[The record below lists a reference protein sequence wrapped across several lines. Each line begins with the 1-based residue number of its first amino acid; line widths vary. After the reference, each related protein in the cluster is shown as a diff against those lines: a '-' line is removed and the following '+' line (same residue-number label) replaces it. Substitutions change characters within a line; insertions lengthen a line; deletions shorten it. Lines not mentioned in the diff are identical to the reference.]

1 MVRNMTKQTL
11 TTNGEGKS
19 SLYRPVDY
27 KKYDANYDRIFGRK
41 GITYYSKR
49 HRKKV
54 TVPKRVK

>member
-1 MVRNMTKQTL
+1 MTKQTL

-19 SLYRPVDY
+19 SLYRPVDH

-49 HRKKV
+49 HKKKV

>member
-54 TVPKRVK
+54 TVPKGVK

>member
-1 MVRNMTKQTL
+1 MTKQTL